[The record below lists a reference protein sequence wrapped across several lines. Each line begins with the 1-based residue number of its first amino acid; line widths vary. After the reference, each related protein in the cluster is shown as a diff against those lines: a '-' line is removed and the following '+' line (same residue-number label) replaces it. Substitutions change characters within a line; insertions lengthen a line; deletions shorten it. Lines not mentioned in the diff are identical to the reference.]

1 MLLDYEQRIKVG
13 LSFATEVTLVTLS
26 LTNAL
31 LASLLRL
38 REKFSLVDMISTCFS
53 KEDPYE
59 LLRKY
64 SLIIKSWHAKNYPS
78 FHRIPFMFY
87 ILIKQIIHM
96 LIIAFN
102 HRICLTFWCRLTGSY
117 ETNPCVEMWSRS

>member
-1 MLLDYEQRIKVG
+1 MLLDYEQRMKVG

-38 REKFSLVDMISTCFS
+38 REKLSLADMISTCFS

-59 LLRKY
+59 LLRN
-64 SLIIKSWHAKNYPS
+64 I
-78 FHRIPFMFY
+78 R
-87 ILIKQIIHM
+87 
-96 LIIAFN
+96 
-102 HRICLTFWCRLTGSY
+102 
-117 ETNPCVEMWSRS
+117 